1 MLFWAYIKRIATKA
15 FSVCLKREYRLLTV
29 SLMDSTNIS
38 LPSSPSVTMPASSEG
53 AACPVG
59 TGSFNNRAAHR
70 CTSQVNS
77 LADGPD
83 SDDFRPLAHS
93 AALMRE
99 VVLAADARFAPS
111 PLDPGKRIK
120 HILRVSAS
128 HGLAHDP
135 KLIAWI
141 DRLGTDIAEDLRI
154 DLEKQI
160 RLAIFTKHGDS
171 FTEVVRGVP
180 RLGSNPVRA
189 HLLRRMR
196 FALRNSDEDMKRALK
211 DKDLQAIK
219 VHLSHLDLLFT
230 MMGDFA
236 NILQQKTCSG
246 PLSVMHY
253 TNMTSYAKTI
263 FTIDKKG
270 TFLRDGSKKPEV
282 LCYDS
287 VVTPRA
293 LYQCGYNDP
302 SMVKLINDV
311 RAYWETELEIGV
323 CITKSSA
330 GALKSY
336 LNNLGINRLYLPIA
350 GSGYFARVMADEDML
365 VTCSDL
371 SPPEKTFIQVKKAE
385 ISHGLRQFTT
395 ALSNLK
401 QSISTTAITFDAP
414 FPVFS
419 GQGRYE
425 TAADLLAKVAGLW
438 AAHGGRY
445 LLVFSEVTDMKS
457 LFSPDM
463 LSTVSIRLEPV
474 LPGFTPDIFLGLGN
488 CVGNCGVYRVHKT
501 SKPS

>member
-1 MLFWAYIKRIATKA
+1 M
-15 FSVCLKREYRLLTV
+15 V
-29 SLMDSTNIS
+29 SLVNSTNAS
-38 LPSSPSVTMPASSEG
+38 SPLSPSVSMPASSEG

-59 TGSFNNRAAHR
+59 SGSFNNRTTH
-70 CTSQVNS
+70 CSKPQVKS
-77 LADGPD
+77 LADDPD
-83 SDDFRPLAHS
+83 SDDFRPLAQS

-99 VVLAADARFAPS
+99 VVLAVDARFAPS
-111 PLDPGKRIK
+111 PLDPDKRIK
-120 HILRVSAS
+120 YMLKVSAS
-128 HGLAHDP
+128 HGLVHDP

-141 DRLGTDIAEDLRI
+141 DQLGTDISKELRI

-160 RLAIFTKHGDS
+160 GLAIFTKHSDNL
-171 FTEVVRGVP
+171 TEAVRGVAHLP
-180 RLGSNPVRA
+180 SNPVRA
-189 HLLRRMR
+189 HLLERIRS
-196 FALRNSDEDMKRALK
+196 ALRNSDRDMRRALENR
-211 DKDLQAIK
+211 DLQAIK
-219 VHLSHLDLLFT
+219 VHLSHHDLLFT
-230 MMGDFA
+230 LMSDFA
-236 NILQQKTCSG
+236 SILQQKTCSG

-253 TNMTSYAKTI
+253 INMTSYAKTI
-263 FTIDKKG
+263 LTIDKKG
-270 TFLRDGSKKPEV
+270 TFLRDGRGKPKAI
-282 LCYDS
+282 CYEN
-287 VVTPRA
+287 VVVPRA
-293 LYQCGYNDP
+293 HYQCGYNDP
-302 SMVKLINDV
+302 SIVKLINDV
-311 RAYWETELEIGV
+311 KAYWEIQLEIGV

-350 GSGYFARVMADEDML
+350 GSGYFARVMTDEDMP

-385 ISHGLRQFTT
+385 ISHGLRQFTK
-395 ALSNLK
+395 ALSILE
-401 QSISTTAITFDAP
+401 QSISATAVAIDSP
-414 FPVFS
+414 SPVFS

-463 LSTVSIRLEPV
+463 LSTLSIRLEPV
-474 LPGFTPDIFLGLGN
+474 LPGFTPEIFLGLGN

>member
-1 MLFWAYIKRIATKA
+1 MN
-15 FSVCLKREYRLLTV
+15 
-29 SLMDSTNIS
+29 STNAS
-38 LPSSPSVTMPASSEG
+38 SPLSPSVSTPASSEG
-53 AACPVG
+53 VACSVG
-59 TGSFNNRAAHR
+59 PGNFNHR
-70 CTSQVNS
+70 TIHCSKPLVKS
-77 LADGPD
+77 LADDPD
-83 SDDFRPLAHS
+83 LDDFRPLAQS

-99 VVLAADARFAPS
+99 VVLAVDARFAPS

-120 HILRVSAS
+120 HMLKVSAS
-128 HGLAHDP
+128 HGLVHNP

-141 DRLGTDIAEDLRI
+141 DQLGTDISEELRI
-154 DLEKQI
+154 GLENQI
-160 RLAIFTKHGDS
+160 RMAIYTKHGDGLV
-171 FTEVVRGVP
+171 EALDAV
-180 RLGSNPVRA
+180 A
-189 HLLRRMR
+189 HLPGKPIRTHLLERIRS
-196 FALRNSDEDMKRALK
+196 ALRNSDRDMRLAFK
-211 DKDLQAIK
+211 DRDLQATK

-230 MMGDFA
+230 LLSDFA
-236 NILQQKTCSG
+236 NVLQQKTCSG

-253 TNMTSYAKTI
+253 INMTSYAKTI

-270 TFLRDGSKKPEV
+270 TFLSDGRGKSKAICYNNV
-282 LCYDS
+282 L
-287 VVTPRA
+287 TPRA
-293 LYQCGYNDP
+293 HYQCGYNDP
-302 SMVKLINDV
+302 SIVKLINDV
-311 RAYWETELEIGV
+311 KAYWEIQLEIGV

-350 GSGYFARVMADEDML
+350 GSGYFARVMTDEGMP

-385 ISHGLRQFTT
+385 ISDGLHQFTK
-395 ALSNLK
+395 ALSILE
-401 QSISTTAITFDAP
+401 QSISTTAITIDAP
-414 FPVFS
+414 SPVFS

-425 TAADLLAKVAGLW
+425 TAANLLAKVAGLW
-438 AAHGGRY
+438 AGLGGRY

-463 LSTVSIRLEPV
+463 LFALSIRLEPV